1 MDNDSILLPPLLVL
15 LSLAVRIASRRAVVV
30 SITFGVYPML
40 LRQVPP
46 RQKPYRAQT
55 ERGARL
61 DIERIFTS
69 PLAG

>member
-30 SITFGVYPML
+30 SITFEVYPML
-40 LRQVPP
+40 LPP

-55 ERGARL
+55 ERGARW
-61 DIERIFTS
+61 DI
-69 PLAG
+69 